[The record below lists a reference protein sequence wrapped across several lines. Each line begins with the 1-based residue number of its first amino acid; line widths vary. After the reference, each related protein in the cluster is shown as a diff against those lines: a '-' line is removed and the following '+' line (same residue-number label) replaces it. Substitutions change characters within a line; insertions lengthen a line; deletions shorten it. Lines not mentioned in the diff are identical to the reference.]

1 MKKKVTIELN
11 NETILKVV
19 KMALEEKKPFGAVK
33 EKFDLSEKELTEVM
47 RKNLDKEKFEIWKV
61 KALASKPKPKPL
73 KFNTIEEDD
82 LDSKYYIKNKFE

>member
-11 NETILKVV
+11 NETILEVV
-19 KMALEEKKPFGAVK
+19 KMAQEEKKPFGAVK
-33 EKFDLSEKELTEVM
+33 EKFDVSEKDLTEIM
-47 RKNLDKEKFEIWKV
+47 RKNLNKDKFEVWKT

>member
-1 MKKKVTIELN
+1 MEKKVTIELN

-33 EKFDLSEKELTEVM
+33 EKFNLSEKELTEVM
-47 RKNLDKEKFEIWKV
+47 RKNLDKEKFETWKV

>member
-1 MKKKVTIELN
+1 MKKNVTIELN

-19 KMALEEKKPFGAVK
+19 EMALEEKKPFGAVK
-33 EKFDLSEKELTEVM
+33 EKFNLSEKELTEVM
-47 RKNLDKEKFEIWKV
+47 RKNLNKEKFEEWKV